1 MRSVH
6 VVELL
11 PDDELLPEIDVVGV
25 VEQLVEL
32 EQVAGDLRGSNPEI
46 FSYLLLAPGLHVW
59 RYAGPARSDAG
70 VVLLDPPE
78 CTLA

>member
-25 VEQLVEL
+25 VE
-32 EQVAGDLRGSNPEI
+32 SNI
-46 FSYLLLAPGLHVW
+46 TFTSH
-59 RYAGPARSDAG
+59 
-70 VVLLDPPE
+70 PPSVQRH
-78 CTLA
+78 L